1 MSVMLRKIGVSLV
14 VLAGLLWSGPAAADI
29 NDFFTLR
36 FAGSGPLLRFF
47 MPKMG
52 QFFFE
57 DTEIRV
63 VAAKL
68 ETEQALKALLAGEVE
83 LVGLDRPLT
92 EAEKA
97 QGLTARLLGWDA
109 LIVAVHHDNPLDSIS
124 LEVLREIM
132 TGNLSQ
138 WKDCGGGDLPIVVVT
153 CPRGSRVRGI
163 VRELLLDG
171 QPLLPRAVV
180 AAIVDQA
187 DAHVAM
193 FPGGIAVLGA
203 GMLDDPKAKALQID
217 GALPE
222 ATALAN
228 GRYPLAKPL
237 FLVTRGSPRDEL
249 KVFVDL
255 AAGSAGQEILA
266 EHFVP
271 LLQK

>member
-1 MSVMLRKIGVSLV
+1 MSVMLRRIGVLLV
-14 VLAGLLWSGPAAADI
+14 VLASLLWSGPAAANT

-36 FAGSGPLLRFF
+36 FAGTGPLLRFF

-52 QFFFE
+52 QLFFE

-63 VAAKL
+63 ELAKL
-68 ETEQALKALLAGEVE
+68 GAEPALQALLTGEVE

-92 EAEKA
+92 QAEKA

-109 LIVAVHHDNPLDSIS
+109 LTVAVHHNNPLDSVPF
-124 LEVLREIM
+124 EVLRGIM
-132 TGNLSQ
+132 AGNISQ
-138 WKDCGGGDLPIVVVT
+138 WQDCGGADLPIVVVT
-153 CPRGSRVRGI
+153 CPRGSRVRDA

-187 DAHVAM
+187 DTHVAL
-193 FPGGIAVLGA
+193 FPGGIAILGA
-203 GMLDDPKAKALQID
+203 GMLDDPRAKALQVD

-222 ATALAN
+222 VAALAN

-237 FLVTRGSPRDEL
+237 FLVTRGTPRDEL

-255 AAGSAGQEILA
+255 AAGSVGEEILA
-266 EHFVP
+266 KHFVP
-271 LLQK
+271 LLQD